1 MSEARYDPVADFYA
15 TAFNAVDDPAAA
27 ALLDLTGAG
36 PACGS
41 WTWPA
46 GTAGS
51 PGSFPGAGPT

>member
-1 MSEARYDPVADFYA
+1 MPEARYDAVADFYA
-15 TAFNAVDDPAAA
+15 TAFNAIDDPAGA
-27 ALLDLTGAG
+27 ALLDLVGS

-51 PGSFPGAGPT
+51 PGSWPGAGPT